1 MTHKKPEDRA
11 SDEPTLN
18 FLDDLAT
25 RAHLA
30 PLHEILDKL
39 VVFATSLVE
48 SDSCFVYVREGEDL
62 VLRAS
67 KNSRQEILNRL
78 TLKVGEGITG
88 WVAEHRQTVA
98 IGLNAWKD
106 PRFKVFNDLPEDQF
120 ESFLSVPILTRGRA
134 VGVINLQ
141 NRKPHEYTA
150 REIASIATIGAFVGA
165 EIEMVRMEVESAQDV
180 AERRRAED
188 RFFKAFN
195 ANPEP
200 IAIASIPEQRYVSV
214 NESFLQVTGFRREE
228 VIGFTASELNFWT
241 YPEERARL
249 MDTLAEHGRIR
260 DAEIGFN
267 TKSGEKRIG
276 QESAEIIDVGGQV
289 CMLAILKDITE
300 LKRAQEKLVH
310 DAFHDSLT
318 NLPNR
323 ALFLDRL
330 QRTVARS
337 NRHQDYRFAVLFI
350 DIDRFKIVNDSLG
363 HHAGDQ
369 LIVEVSRR
377 ILHSLRLED
386 MVARPA
392 DANRLAEEWSTK
404 DDTLA
409 RLGGDEFTV
418 LLDDLHS
425 PTDSIRVAARIQQ
438 SLAEPFLI
446 AGQEVF
452 ITASIGIAAST
463 QSYAS
468 AADVLRD
475 SDIAMYRAK
484 TQGKARCEVFD
495 QTTHDQAVGRLKLET
510 DLRRALEREEFR
522 VYYQPIILLASGNI
536 AGFEA
541 LVRWDRPGVGIV
553 LPSEFIGVAEE
564 MGLIVF
570 LGNWVLRKACEQA
583 HRWHLANPGEPHLTM
598 SVNVSARQFKH
609 PDIVEQVEKILR
621 ETQVDPTAIK
631 LEVTETVT
639 MDDADRTIR
648 VVTGLKKLGV
658 RLSIDD
664 FGTGYSSLSYLRRFP
679 MDTLKIDRSFV
690 KNLASNPEN
699 LEIVRTIMSLAR
711 NLGMDVVAEGAETAD
726 EIAHLKALDC
736 DFGQGFFFS
745 RPMDSEQIDHLIA
758 KKSSTIKT

>member
-1 MTHKKPEDRA
+1 MMVPNPENRPD
-11 SDEPTLN
+11 SDPTLE
-18 FLDDLAT
+18 FLDKLA
-25 RAHLA
+25 AHTQLSS
-30 PLHEILDKL
+30 LHEVLEKL
-39 VVFATSLVE
+39 VVFATSMVE

-67 KNSRQEILNRL
+67 KNADQEIVNRL
-78 TLKVGEGITG
+78 KLKVGEGITG

-98 IGLNAWKD
+98 IGVNAWKD
-106 PRFKVFNDLPEDQF
+106 PRFKVFSDLPEDQF
-120 ESFLSVPILTRGRA
+120 EFFLSVPILARGRA

-141 NRKPHEYTA
+141 NSKPHEYTV
-150 REIASIATIGAFVGA
+150 REIASISTIGAFVGA
-165 EIEMVRMEVESAQDV
+165 EIEMVRLEGESAQDV
-180 AERRRAED
+180 TERRSAED
-188 RFFKAFN
+188 RFYKAFN

-200 IAIASIPEQRYVSV
+200 IAIATIPEECFLDV
-214 NESFLQVTGFRREE
+214 NESFLLVTGFQRKE
-228 VIGFTASELNFWT
+228 VIGRTASDLNFWT
-241 YPEERARL
+241 YPEERSRL
-249 MDTLAEHGRIR
+249 MAALSEHGRVR
-260 DAEIGFN
+260 DLEIAFN
-267 TKSGEKRIG
+267 TKSGEKRNG
-276 QESAEIIDVGGQV
+276 LESAEIIDIGGQV

-300 LKRAQEKLVH
+300 LKQAQEKLVH

-330 QRTVARS
+330 ERTVARAK
-337 NRHQDYRFAVLFI
+337 RHKDYKFAVLFI

-363 HHAGDQ
+363 HPAGDE
-369 LIVEVSRR
+369 LIIQFSKR
-377 ILHSLRLED
+377 ILQSLRLED
-386 MVARPA
+386 VISRPA
-392 DANRLAEEWSTK
+392 TPYSLVNEWTTK

-418 LLDDLHS
+418 LLDDLRS
-425 PTDSIRVAARIQQ
+425 PTDSIRVASRIQQ
-438 SLAEPFLI
+438 SFAEPFLI

-452 ITASIGIAAST
+452 ATASVGIAASS
-463 QSYAS
+463 QSYTC

-475 SDIAMYRAK
+475 ADIAMYRAK

-495 QTTHDQAVGRLKLET
+495 QATHDKAVGRLKLET
-510 DLRRALEREEFR
+510 DLRRALEREEFV
-522 VYYQPIILLASGNI
+522 VYYQPIVSLASNKV

-553 LPSEFIGVAEE
+553 APAEFIGVAED

-570 LGNWVLRKACEQA
+570 LGYWVLRKACEQA
-583 HRWHLANPGEPHLTM
+583 HRWHLANPGERLLTM

-631 LEVTETVT
+631 LEITETIT
-639 MDDADRTIR
+639 MDNAERTIR
-648 VVTGLKKLGV
+648 VVKGMKRLGV

-690 KNLASNPEN
+690 HKLASKPEN
-699 LEIVRTIMSLAR
+699 VEIVRTIMSLAR
-711 NLGMDVVAEGAETAD
+711 NLGMDVVAEGAETAE
-726 EIAHLKALDC
+726 EIEHLKALDC
-736 DFGQGFFFS
+736 DFSQGYFFS
-745 RPMDSEQIDHLIA
+745 KPVDSEQADNLLR
-758 KKSSTIKT
+758 KTAQS